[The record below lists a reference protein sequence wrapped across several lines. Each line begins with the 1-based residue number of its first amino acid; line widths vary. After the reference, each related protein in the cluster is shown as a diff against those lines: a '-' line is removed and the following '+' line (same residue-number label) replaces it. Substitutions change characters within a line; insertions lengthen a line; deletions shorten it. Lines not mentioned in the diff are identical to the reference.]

1 MHWCIAQIERRRWI
15 ERERSLARTRSC
27 GKVRTALTET
37 EDSKNVQIGIAT
49 SVIIHAVLLFV
60 FAWFLGL
67 DQAARELWR
76 QAHAVVE
83 EPQVTLLF
91 PDQVLPSPKL
101 KPKLEK
107 QYIRT
112 TQNEAEPNKPAS
124 PDFISD
130 RSTKAASKEAPF
142 PDGTAP
148 MPTTKGIDQPTNE
161 LANRKYQDG
170 KPADDNAGKPP
181 APMVVAPP
189 LPPPPAP
196 AAPPIAPLVPD
207 EPKQMPQQ
215 VAKAE
220 PTPMAKLMQQ
230 VDRQDDKGDTS
241 RLQIDVRK
249 PTDEPMPTPSPPKVE
264 PPKES
269 AAVPTPS
276 TEPPQKRAMDN
287 FSPFTE
293 TAKVKGTISNKGENA
308 VNAEDTPLGRFTR
321 AVNAAV
327 EKKWH
332 YYRLRNRG
340 SVSYGYLKV
349 RFFVN
354 REGKAE
360 DIQFVEKA
368 NNPLMEDFTLEAI
381 LKADI
386 PPIPKELL
394 PMLDND
400 RFPVEYDILIHD

>member
-1 MHWCIAQIERRRWI
+1 M
-15 ERERSLARTRSC
+15 
-27 GKVRTALTET
+27 RTALTET
-37 EDSKNVQIGIAT
+37 ENSKNVQIGIAT

-112 TQNEAEPNKPAS
+112 TQNDAEQARPAS
-124 PDFISD
+124 ADFISD
-130 RSTKAASKEAPF
+130 RNTKAASKEAPF

-148 MPTTKGIDQPTNE
+148 MPTTKGVDQPTLE
-161 LANRKYQDG
+161 LANRKFQDG
-170 KPADDNAGKPP
+170 KPADDNAGKPVPPVVAAP
-181 APMVVAPP
+181 AP
-189 LPPPPAP
+189 LPTPPPAP
-196 AAPPIAPLVPD
+196 VIKPLVPN

-230 VDRQDDKGDTS
+230 VDKEDDKGDVN
-241 RLQIDVRK
+241 RLAIDVRK
-249 PTDEPMPTPSPPKVE
+249 PSEDTMPPPSPPKIE

-269 AAVPTPS
+269 ATVPSPIQ
-276 TEPPQKRAMDN
+276 EPPQKRAMEN

-308 VNAEDTPLGRFTR
+308 VNAEDTPVGRFTR
-321 AVNAAV
+321 AVNSAV

-332 YYRLRNRG
+332 YYRLRNMG
-340 SVSYGYLKV
+340 SVTYGYLKV

-360 DIQFVEKA
+360 DIEFVEKA

-386 PPIPKELL
+386 PAIPKELL
-394 PMLDND
+394 PMLDNE